1 MQTVQKKKKSNIVL
15 TLISKEIVIWCSILP
30 SMKSEWQGIC
40 HQAAAPQLARSWWL
54 PRCCNAHSVWTTL
67 SAPVCVQLV
76 KKPPQKTNKL
86 YSNSPDSI
94 VYWDTLC
101 VCVTDAAEI
110 KQVSWVILNVK
121 YHSDSVPADALG
133 LRSAQSQVQ
142 MTGRCPAA
150 VDSVSVQ
157 WPKNMYLLIPIAVL
171 SALASSHLGRIKVWN
186 SEE

>member
-1 MQTVQKKKKSNIVL
+1 MNNIISSCVCSAGKKTKN
-15 TLISKEIVIWCSILP
+15 
-30 SMKSEWQGIC
+30 
-40 HQAAAPQLARSWWL
+40 
-54 PRCCNAHSVWTTL
+54 
-67 SAPVCVQLV
+67 
-76 KKPPQKTNKL
+76 KTKNKL

-101 VCVTDAAEI
+101 VYVTDAAEI

-142 MTGRCPAA
+142 MTGRGPAA

-157 WPKNMYLLIPIAVL
+157 WPKNMYLLIPIAML
-171 SALASSHLGRIKVWN
+171 SALASSHLVGLKYETARSRV
-186 SEE
+186 EL